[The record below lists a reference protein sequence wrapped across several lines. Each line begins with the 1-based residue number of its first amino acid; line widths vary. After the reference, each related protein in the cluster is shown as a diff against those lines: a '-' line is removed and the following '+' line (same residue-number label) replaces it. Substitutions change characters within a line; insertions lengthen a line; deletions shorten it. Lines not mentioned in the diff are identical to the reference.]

1 MENIFLNYIMI
12 STLIFL
18 DFSHV
23 ALFTLHTNI
32 LHRLYM
38 YITIAKMKINI
49 IIENDLTSFV

>member
-1 MENIFLNYIMI
+1 MI

-18 DFSHV
+18 DFSHLV
-23 ALFTLHTNI
+23 LFTLHTNI

-38 YITIAKMKINI
+38 YITIAKMEINI